1 MADRHTLSISKL
13 NDFRELLVQNG
24 WIIEPLKGYYE
35 VLRARKA
42 NKRYSLII
50 YKKDSAIQHLT
61 VCDSYL
67 YLVRNYIKERKYD
80 NTV

>member
-13 NDFRELLVQNG
+13 NDFREWLV
-24 WIIEPLKGYYE
+24 P
-35 VLRARKA
+35 
-42 NKRYSLII
+42 
-50 YKKDSAIQHLT
+50 AIQHLT
-61 VCDSYL
+61 VCDPYL